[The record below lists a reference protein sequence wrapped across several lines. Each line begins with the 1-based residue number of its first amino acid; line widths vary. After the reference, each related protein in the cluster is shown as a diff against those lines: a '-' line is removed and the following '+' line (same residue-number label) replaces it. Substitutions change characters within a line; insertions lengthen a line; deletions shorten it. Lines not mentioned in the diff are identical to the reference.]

1 MIDKIFSSEEKNLFL
16 ERFHAPAVAGAYL
29 NIIFTEQEIEFVLSM
44 DKKEFTMEDIKDVIQ
59 ENAEDFVKNAYHR
72 GILSYVDESRNQM
85 KLAGFYERMD
95 VMAVSEQDVYRTIP
109 EEGRK
114 EICKWLFEQYFQGLN
129 PDASVRPT
137 NDVILPLE
145 KVLEFIDSKGSQPV
159 YLNYCDC
166 KSLNGE
172 CGKPVRTCITYK
184 TGINTY
190 FSRGLSQ
197 AIDRERAK
205 EIVINA
211 DKEGLMHTVNPTG
224 ICNCCGDCCYL
235 FRSQKRR
242 KSAGFWPEADYI
254 IRHDGEKCVGCGAC
268 VKRCWFDVFT
278 KEGGRVTANTEK
290 CVGCGICMA
299 GCPKDAL
306 KLVKREINKQ

>member
-1 MIDKIFSSEEKNLFL
+1 M
-16 ERFHAPAVAGAYL
+16 
-29 NIIFTEQEIEFVLSM
+29 EFVLSM
-44 DKKEFTMEDIKDVIQ
+44 DKNEFTMTDVNTALGKDG
-59 ENAEDFVKNAYHR
+59 ADFVKSAYHR
-72 GILSYVDESRNQM
+72 GIISYVDESRKTM

-95 VMAVSEQDVYRTIP
+95 VMAVSEQEIYRTIP

-114 EICKWLFEQYFQGLN
+114 EICSWLFGQYYMGLD
-129 PDASVRPT
+129 PDPAVRPT
-137 NDVILPLE
+137 NDEILPLE
-145 KVLEFIDSKGSQPV
+145 KVLEFIDSKGDHPV

-172 CGKPVRTCITYK
+172 CGKPTRTCITYK

-190 FSRGLSQ
+190 FSRGLSK
-197 AIDRERAK
+197 AIDAQTAK

-235 FRSQKRR
+235 FRSQQKRQ
-242 KSAGFWPEADYI
+242 SAGFWPKTDHV
-254 IRHDGEKCVGCGAC
+254 IRHDP
-268 VKRCWFDVFT
+268 
-278 KEGGRVTANTEK
+278 EK

-299 GCPKDAL
+299 KCPKDAL
-306 KLVKREINKQ
+306 TLEVK